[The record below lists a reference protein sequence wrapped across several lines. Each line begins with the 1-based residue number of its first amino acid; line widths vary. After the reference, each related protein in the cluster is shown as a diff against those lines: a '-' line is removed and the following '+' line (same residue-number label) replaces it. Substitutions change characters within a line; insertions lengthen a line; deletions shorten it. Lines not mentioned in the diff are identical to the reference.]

1 MYHLRSILNRR
12 NVFSKPEKGVNAC
25 EDFFLLVLDAHICVA
40 AMKVFK
46 MNSLEDEPSSDL
58 FPDDCAALTPEQ
70 RWKVMSLA
78 IEKLISDFVDIS
90 YPTDLVTKDGN
101 DHVLEYAKELLS
113 LGLLLM
119 EFTDSIHEGD
129 GERILRCWRFFLP
142 LFKACGRS
150 NYAIEAFNLL
160 FQYEYVFTPRMK
172 QQLLWDRTVNIHGRQ
187 GKNVPMDLHMEHI
200 NRACKEAMGNVGSS
214 IGDSTVECI
223 GRSIHGLMDIGK
235 RFDQENDVPQLSGKR
250 SRRSVAADME
260 KLIPQLSESKVYHQ
274 ISGREHSKFMKF
286 QANPTRKLSIKNL
299 KEWLTA
305 NAKKYEMFYV

>member
-1 MYHLRSILNRR
+1 
-12 NVFSKPEKGVNAC
+12 
-25 EDFFLLVLDAHICVA
+25 
-40 AMKVFK
+40 

-58 FPDDCAALTPEQ
+58 FPDGCAALTPEQ
-70 RWKVMSLA
+70 RWKVIPLA

-101 DHVLEYAKELLS
+101 DHVLEYAKELMS

-214 IGDSTVECI
+214 IGDSTVERI
-223 GRSIHGLMDIGK
+223 GAYMG
-235 RFDQENDVPQLSGKR
+235 
-250 SRRSVAADME
+250 
-260 KLIPQLSESKVYHQ
+260 
-274 ISGREHSKFMKF
+274 
-286 QANPTRKLSIKNL
+286 
-299 KEWLTA
+299 
-305 NAKKYEMFYV
+305 